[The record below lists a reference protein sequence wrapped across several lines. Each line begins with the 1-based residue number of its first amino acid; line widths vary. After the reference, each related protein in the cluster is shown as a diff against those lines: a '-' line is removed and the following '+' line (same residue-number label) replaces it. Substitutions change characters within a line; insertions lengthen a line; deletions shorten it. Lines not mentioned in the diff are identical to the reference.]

1 MAPRKK
7 ADVIVSQSEVTSFEN
22 TKQLFI
28 ELADQVTQIKV
39 TDTTSL
45 AIANQKMSNVNNHL
59 KEIEAK
65 RVEQKAPFLEGAKKV
80 DEVAKELKSL
90 LEPALKHLKTEVANW
105 ETERI
110 RKENELKQKALEVA
124 RKAEEEAAAI
134 ANDKRIVDYIAQVK
148 DWLEKGLA
156 ACNTAEHGNQ
166 MLSSMQG
173 LQPAALMGKYS
184 QEYSAL
190 IEMYKT
196 LFSTKVGELTGSIA
210 PGTTEKHIDII
221 GNQLSNHIESIKQE
235 VESKQVEVAQV
246 ETQIQQEMN
255 SLQEDKVNN
264 VRYNWKF
271 EVLNI
276 NEIPL
281 EWLTVD
287 EAKVKEWIK
296 ANKETLKEGYF
307 NGINFFKEMTVV
319 TR

>member
-7 ADVIVSQSEVTSFEN
+7 TDVIVSQSEVTSFEN

-124 RKAEEEAAAI
+124 RKTEEEAAAI

-148 DWLEKGLA
+148 EWLEKGLT
-156 ACNTAEHGNQ
+156 ACNTVEHGNQ

-190 IEMYKT
+190 VEMYKT
-196 LFSTKVGELTGSIA
+196 LFNTKVGELTGSVA
-210 PGTTEKHIDII
+210 PGTTDKHIEVL
-221 GNQLSNHIESIKQE
+221 GGQLNNHIESIKQE

-271 EVLNI
+271 ELLNI
-276 NEIPL
+276 NEVPL

-296 ANKETLKEGYF
+296 ANKENLKEGSF